1 MHLITDSGPKRQ
13 PLTGGELNAA
23 IARSAVR
30 VHSRFVGRGPT
41 KAQAFFRHEFVVV
54 VMQGAMTRSERNL
67 AGGGSAEAV
76 RELRRELQ
84 ETMRPA
90 LVSRVEEAT
99 GRKVVAFLNDNHVD
113 PDVSV
118 EVFVLDQPVPVAD
131 AGPRAVD

>member
-1 MHLITDSGPKRQ
+1 M
-13 PLTGGELNAA
+13 
-23 IARSAVR
+23 
-30 VHSRFVGRGPT
+30 HSRFVGRGPT

-67 AGGGSAEAV
+67 AAGGSAEVV

-84 ETMRPA
+84 ETMRSA
-90 LVSRVEEAT
+90 LVSHVEEAT